1 MGERGDEALTPAGRL
16 FLQKEMKQVIH
27 CVIGLKNPIHVE
39 LVKSEVRNSTML
51 QHPRFTSLMVRD
63 KRGVEHWRPTQIDI
77 DRHVRVIDE
86 ALGEEGNERAINN
99 YLAELSIDSDG
110 LSMEKPL
117 WEIHLLMAHK
127 CIIFR
132 IHHALGDGI
141 SLMSMFLASCRK
153 LNDPQALP
161 TIAAASTTSHTS
173 NPSSSSILFNFWNL
187 LVTLWF
193 CFVFSLDFILK
204 CLWICDPKSTI
215 SGGAGVE
222 LWPRKIATATFSL
235 QDMKTVKTAVNATIN
250 DVLFAVISSGISRY
264 LDFRAPNGLRDGV
277 QLTGLAMVNLR
288 KQPGL
293 QELSNLMKSNSGA
306 RWGNKFGMILLP
318 IYYHRSNTSDP
329 LEYLKRAKTT
339 IDRKKRSLEASFSYK
354 IGDLV
359 MSTLGPKFASLLN
372 YRILCH
378 TTFTISNVVGP
389 QEEIM
394 IGGNPITFFRAN
406 NSALPHALILNMVSY
421 AGRADMQVQVA
432 KDIIPDPEFLAKC
445 FEDALLEMK
454 EQVMAKI

>member
-1 MGERGDEALTPAGRL
+1 MGERGDEAVTPAGRL
-16 FLQKEMKQVIH
+16 FLQAEMKQVIH
-27 CVIGLKNPIHVE
+27 CVIGLKNPIDAE
-39 LVKSEVRNSTML
+39 LVKSQVRNSTML
-51 QHPRFTSLMVRD
+51 QHPRFTSLMVRGEG
-63 KRGVEHWRPTQIDI
+63 GVEHWRPTEIDI
-77 DRHVRVIDE
+77 DRHVLIIEEAVGEREEEDE
-86 ALGEEGNERAINN
+86 SAINK

-117 WEIHLLMAHK
+117 WEIHLLKAHK
-127 CIIFR
+127 CVIFR

-141 SLMSMFLASCRK
+141 SLMSMLLASCRK
-153 LNDPQALP
+153 LNNPNALP
-161 TIAAASTTSHTS
+161 TIAASASTSASKT
-173 NPSSSSILFNFWNL
+173 NLINFRNL
-187 LVTLWF
+187 LATLWF
-193 CFVFSLDFILK
+193 CFIFALEFILR
-204 CLWICDPKSTI
+204 CLWIRDPKSALT
-215 SGGAGVE
+215 GGAGVE

-235 QDMKTVKTAVNATIN
+235 EDMKTVKTAANATIN

-288 KQPGL
+288 KHPGL
-293 QELSNLMKSNSGA
+293 QELSNMMRSNSGA

-318 IYYHRSNTSDP
+318 IYYHRTNTSDP
-329 LEYLKRAKTT
+329 LEYLKRAKAM

-354 IGDLV
+354 IGDFV

-378 TTFTISNVVGP
+378 TSFTISNVVGP

-394 IGGNPITFFRAN
+394 IGGNPITFLRAN

-454 EQVMAKI
+454 EQVTAKI

>member
-1 MGERGDEALTPAGRL
+1 MGESGDEALTPAGRL
-16 FLQKEMKQVIH
+16 FLQEETKQVIN
-27 CVIGLKNPIHVE
+27 CVIGLKNPIDVE
-39 LVKSEVRNSTML
+39 LVKSEVRKSTML
-51 QHPRFTSLMVRD
+51 QHPRFSSLMVRD
-63 KRGVEHWRPTQIDI
+63 ERGVEHWRATQVEI
-77 DRHVRVIDE
+77 DRHFRIIKE
-86 ALGEEGNERAINN
+86 ALGEEGDERAING
-99 YLAELSIDSDG
+99 YLAELSIDFDG
-110 LSMEKPL
+110 LSMDKPL
-117 WEIHLLMAHK
+117 WEIHLLMAHN
-127 CIIFR
+127 CLIFR

-161 TIAAASTTSHTS
+161 AIASPS
-173 NPSSSSILFNFWNL
+173 NISYPPFNFWNL
-187 LVTLWF
+187 LATLWF
-193 CFVFSLDFILK
+193 SFLFVLDFILR
-204 CLWICDPKSTI
+204 CFWVRDPRSSIT
-215 SGGAGVE
+215 GGAGVE

-250 DVLFAVISSGISRY
+250 DVLFAVISCGISRY

-293 QELSNLMKSNSGA
+293 QDLSNLMKSNSGA

-318 IYYHRSNTSDP
+318 IYYHRSNFSDP
-329 LEYLKRAKTT
+329 LEYLKRAKAT

-354 IGDLV
+354 IGDFV
-359 MSTLGPKFASLLN
+359 MSTLGPKFAGLLN

-394 IGGNPITFFRAN
+394 IGGNPITFLRAN

-454 EQVMAKI
+454 ERVTAKI

>member
-1 MGERGDEALTPAGRL
+1 MGDEPLTPAGRL
-16 FLQKEMKQVIH
+16 FLQEEMRQVIH
-27 CVIGLKNPIHVE
+27 CVIGLRNPIDVE
-39 LVKSEVRNSTML
+39 TVKSEIRNSTML

-63 KRGVEHWRPTQIDI
+63 ERGVEHWRATQIEI
-77 DRHVRVIDE
+77 EKHVVVIEEAVGEAEDE
-86 ALGEEGNERAINN
+86 SAINS
-99 YLAELSIDSDG
+99 YLAQLSIDTDA
-110 LSMEKPL
+110 LSVEKPL
-117 WEIHLLMAHK
+117 WEIHLLLAHK
-127 CIIFR
+127 CLIFR

-141 SLMSMFLASCRK
+141 SLMSMLLASCRK
-153 LNDPQALP
+153 LNDPHALP
-161 TIAAASTTSHTS
+161 TILHL
-173 NPSSSSILFNFWNL
+173 PSSSAKAKTNPFSFSNL
-187 LVTLWF
+187 LLALWF
-193 CFVFSLDFILK
+193 CFVFALDFLLR
-204 CLWICDPKSTI
+204 CLWIRDSKTAV

-250 DVLFAVISSGISRY
+250 DVLFAVISSGLSRY
-264 LDFRAPNGLRDGV
+264 LDYRAPNGLRDGV

-288 KQPGL
+288 KQQGL

-329 LEYLKRAKTT
+329 LEYLKRAKKM

-354 IGDLV
+354 IGDFV
-359 MSTLGPKFASLLN
+359 MSTVGPKFASLLN

-394 IGGNPITFFRAN
+394 IGGNPITFLRAN

-432 KDIIPDPEFLAKC
+432 KDVIPDPEFLAKC

-454 EQVMAKI
+454 LQVTAKV